1 MSSKPARPPVTRL
14 SDLKSG
20 DRGTFFA
27 LLAER
32 TRGATRDGKPFY
44 TCRFRDARRTATYMV
59 WLDGPHFQACDT
71 EWQAGQFFKVRALYG
86 EHDRYGPQIDV
97 EQIRPAEARDSA
109 EGFNAADFIERSRFD
124 PDDML
129 RKLIG
134 FVEESVAD
142 EPLRRLTRGLLE
154 RHGDRLKRLPA
165 SEKRFYPFPGGWLE
179 HTLSVAR
186 TAVWLAD
193 YYRERYPDL
202 RPPLNKDLVA
212 AGAVL
217 HDLGRAAE
225 LEPGPGPLDPPE
237 ATVDGRLF
245 GHLFLG
251 RDLVRDAAREQGDLN
266 PELVRLLE
274 HMVAAH
280 LALPEWGS
288 PRLPL
293 IPEVLI
299 LHHADDLDAKLEM
312 YARCLTRDAAP
323 GPFTERDPGLGKQL
337 LKRRDV

>member
-1 MSSKPARPPVTRL
+1 MSKSPRPAITRL

-20 DRGTFFA
+20 ERGTFFA

-32 TRGATRDGKPFY
+32 ARGATRDGKPFY

-59 WLDGPHFQACDT
+59 WADGPYFEACDT
-71 EWQAGQFFKVRALYG
+71 EWQAGQFFKIRALYG

-97 EQIRPAEARDSA
+97 EQIRPVQDRDAA
-109 EGFNAADFIERSRFD
+109 EGFHAADFVERSRFD
-124 PDDML
+124 PDEML
-129 RKLIG
+129 LELAR
-134 FVEESVAD
+134 FVEATIAD
-142 EPLRRLTRGLLE
+142 EPLRRLTVNLMNRY
-154 RHGDRLKRLPA
+154 GDRLKRLPA
-165 SEKRFYPFPGGWLE
+165 SEKRFYPYPGGWLE

-186 TAVWLAD
+186 TATWLVD

-225 LEPGPGPLDPPE
+225 FEPGPGPLDPAE

-251 RDLVRDAAREQGDLN
+251 RDMVRDAAREQGDLN
-266 PELVRLLE
+266 PELVKLLE

-299 LHHADDLDAKLEM
+299 LHHADDLDAKMEM
-312 YARCLTRDAAP
+312 YARCLTRDPGP
-323 GPFTERDPGLGKQL
+323 GPFTERDPAVGKPL
-337 LKRRDV
+337 LKGRSV